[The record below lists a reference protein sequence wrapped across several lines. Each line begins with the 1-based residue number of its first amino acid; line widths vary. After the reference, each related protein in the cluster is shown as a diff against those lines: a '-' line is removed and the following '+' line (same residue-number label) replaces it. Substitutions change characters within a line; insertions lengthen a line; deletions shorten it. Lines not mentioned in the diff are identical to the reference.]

1 MKKTVLCIFAA
12 LLALISCN
20 SVGPETKSSDTEPAR
35 STEATA
41 GTAEETDAEACPIDL
56 TGTDFSGETLTM
68 GTLDDSA
75 NGIDYTIG
83 IYIDE
88 DSGNNLDSAV
98 FARNLWIEENLN
110 CKLALHTLTGT
121 SRGQLPNDIL
131 AGDCDIQL
139 LYQEMM
145 SMGGY
150 LTKGLL
156 RDMNTVSPIDWDAVW
171 WNDMASGTTEI
182 AGKRFFTM
190 SDTDYHSFYGFS
202 MIAFN
207 KVLEEQLIESSQSEP
222 FYAIV
227 DAGGWTYDT
236 LYALGEAVMLDLD
249 GNGSFSFGKDRYGV
263 GADSTNASL
272 LILSSGA
279 RFTRTDADGNLQN
292 AIGEALFED
301 TFSKILTLYT
311 TPNLNANPNTLQA
324 PDGYSAWKYY
334 LRLPLA
340 ENRCLFNIATFATH
354 SFLREEMEESTYGF
368 LPCPKLSEA
377 QDRYY
382 TPVSYWNGTF
392 IGIPISASN
401 LDFVG
406 TVLNAMEYKSEDTV
420 VPAFYNVALSYK
432 YATDADSIRML
443 EIIRDGAVV
452 DIGVAFNI
460 GKIQDKLTENVQNGQ
475 NTFASSYASRE
486 KSVLKDIETIM
497 DAVRYAQ

>member
-1 MKKTVLCIFAA
+1 MKPTKRILSL
-12 LLALISCN
+12 LLAAMLLNACSGGKTESETDGIAPGADTAADTAPVETEITVELPDKNYGGADVMFLTVQNAGLDQYSCYEIYTDEMNGTLINDAVFVRNGQVEKALGVRIAESKQPDAEK
-20 SVGPETKSSDTEPAR
+20 VAR
-35 STEATA
+35 SNLVA
-41 GTAEETDAEACPIDL
+41 GDTTFDVVMPYMNRAIDL
-56 TGTDFSGETLTM
+56 ATEGLLTDLSAVPYLALEKPWWDGRVTKDMVIADKVFFSTGDISILDNECTMVMFFNKDLITDYSLESPYELVREKRWTIDKVGELASAVTHDVDGDGKMTSKDAWGMTAAFNAPVSFYIASGE
-68 GTLDDSA
+68 
-75 NGIDYTIG
+75 
-83 IYIDE
+83 
-88 DSGNNLDSAV
+88 
-98 FARNLWIEENLN
+98 R
-110 CKLALHTLTGT
+110 
-121 SRGQLPNDIL
+121 
-131 AGDCDIQL
+131 
-139 LYQEMM
+139 
-145 SMGGY
+145 
-150 LTKGLL
+150 
-156 RDMNTVSPIDWDAVW
+156 
-171 WNDMASGTTEI
+171 
-182 AGKRFFTM
+182 
-190 SDTDYHSFYGFS
+190 
-202 MIAFN
+202 
-207 KVLEEQLIESSQSEP
+207 
-222 FYAIV
+222 IV
-227 DAGGWTYDT
+227 D
-236 LYALGEAVMLDLD
+236 
-249 GNGSFSFGKDRYGV
+249 R
-263 GADSTNASL
+263 
-272 LILSSGA
+272 
-279 RFTRTDADGNLQN
+279 DADGNLQN

-392 IGIPISASN
+392 IGIPLSASN

-406 TVLNAMEYKSEDTV
+406 TVLNAMEYKSEDTI